1 MKLWLSMIDIVI
13 PFWAYPFLIWTIV
26 WKAVASW
33 RAARNGH
40 LVWFVVFFIVNTIGI
55 LPIVY
60 LAWFQDCKKKSVKRT
75 SRTKKVPKLF
85 K

>member
-1 MKLWLSMIDIVI
+1 MIDVVI
-13 PFWAYPFLIWTIV
+13 PLWVYPILIWTIA
-26 WKAVASW
+26 WKAVAAW

-40 LVWFVVFFIVNTIGI
+40 LIWFVAFFIVNTIGI

-60 LAWFQDCKKKSVKRT
+60 LAWFQDVDYSKRGKKVRKKVVKR
-75 SRTKKVPKLF
+75 KKAPKLF